1 MNGNEATPT
10 PTGQRSSDS
19 SQTHRSGGH
28 LHRQLS
34 PAQNLPWQPNP
45 HHHQPYYPH
54 PMSAQRIQHAPHQQH
69 GPYQA
74 PQMQHPQQNSHS
86 TAGSS
91 SPHTQLPP
99 FQQGAVWTQSQNT
112 APLTLPPISSS
123 YQSPAADSAPPTSSP
138 ASLAMTS
145 GHYVPPPGQRPYIPV
160 ARSTYDGHNH
170 HVYMGPHLVPQFTPP
185 PPPPPPPPPLLPPR
199 PHLQPPPQISS
210 SANTSAVS
218 TPQTQNGVPEGNGI
232 DNSAA
237 MTPSAS
243 DEPPK
248 KKMHFKSRN
257 GCLIC
262 KKRKIKCDEA
272 RPKCRNCVK
281 HGANCEY
288 AKEVLEYGFSNVP
301 GHFVAPPPGLSP
313 HSTIVSPDLNMQ
325 HLSLLMHYVV
335 HTSHSLSNVQSADN
349 ISIWSQ
355 TVPLVACRFPFLM
368 YSIFALAATHILAT
382 SALNPTEGE
391 DKENHAAKRQEHEA
405 LGVYYRQRALEAFR
419 SAINEQRSQDQLQA
433 ALFASVLLS
442 IDAFAYQE
450 ENNPEGEN
458 GSGEL
463 KQEADADSPSR
474 PAAHQQ
480 KLKTNESQ
488 IISIDRWIPL
498 HKGIGAVLMEWR
510 MLDVESEIF
519 SQWNLNWT
527 ILPLGERKLQYLSDM
542 IEEHYPDSVKVY
554 DEPIKLLEQ
563 LITFQSMEFGHM
575 VGGGIVRYLL
585 AWPFRCS
592 DEFISRL
599 RNRNP
604 VALVVHIHFL
614 TVLRL
619 ASGPKW
625 WPELT
630 TRKDIRA
637 IARILGKTRWVNWFE
652 WPKKQLPFD
661 IFP

>member
-1 MNGNEATPT
+1 MNGNNTTSAAT
-10 PTGQRSSDS
+10 GSRSGDS
-19 SQTHRSGGH
+19 SQAHRSGGH
-28 LHRQLS
+28 LMPQKLS
-34 PAQNLPWQPNP
+34 PGQNLPWQQPNP
-45 HHHQPYYPH
+45 PPPYYPH
-54 PMSAQRIQHAPHQQH
+54 HLSSQRVQQAPHQH
-69 GPYQA
+69 GSYQA
-74 PQMQHPQQNSHS
+74 MLQHPQLSSHS
-86 TAGSS
+86 TAGSP
-91 SPHTQLPP
+91 SPHTQEFVQLPP
-99 FQQGAVWTQSQNT
+99 FQQGAVWAQSQNVHT
-112 APLTLPPISSS
+112 PLTLPPISSS
-123 YQSPAADSAPPTSSP
+123 YQSPAVDNAPPASSP
-138 ASLAMTS
+138 ASVSMSS
-145 GHYVPPPGQRPYIPV
+145 GHYAPPALTAAGLPYVPVTR
-160 ARSTYDGHNH
+160 TFETHNQ
-170 HVYMGPHLVPQFTPP
+170 HVYNMSPHPVPQFTPP
-185 PPPPPPPPPLLPPR
+185 P
-199 PHLQPPPQISS
+199 HVQPPPQQQIPASAA
-210 SANTSAVS
+210 ANTSGGS
-218 TPQTQNGVPEGNGI
+218 TPQPQNGVTDANGT
-232 DNSAA
+232 DNSQPPS
-237 MTPSAS
+237 TSAS
-243 DEPPK
+243 ACDGPPK

-281 HGANCEY
+281 HGASCEY
-288 AKEVLEYGFSNVP
+288 AKEVLEYGFSTTVP
-301 GHFVAPPPGLSP
+301 GHFVGPPPGLSA

-382 SALNPTEGE
+382 TALNSTDGE
-391 DKENHAAKRQEHEA
+391 DKDHAAKRQEHEA

-419 SAINEQRSQDQLQA
+419 SAINEQRSHDQLQA

-450 ENNPEGEN
+450 ENNPESEA
-458 GSGEL
+458 SGEPNYDG
-463 KQEADADSPSR
+463 DADSPSR
-474 PAAHQQ
+474 QAGHQQ
-480 KLKTNESQ
+480 KLKTSEPQ
-488 IISIDRWIPL
+488 IISIDRWIQL

-510 MLDVESEIF
+510 LLDVESEIF

-542 IEEHYPDSVKVY
+542 IEEHYPDSVKIC

-592 DEFISRL
+592 DEFIARL
-599 RNRNP
+599 RSRNR
-604 VALVVHIHFL
+604 VALAVHIHFL

-630 TRKDIRA
+630 TRKDIRT
-637 IARILGKTRWVNWFE
+637 IARILGKEWEPWFQ
-652 WPKKQLPFD
+652 WPRKQLPFE